1 MGFGVVIGSGTS
13 NTVIDVNEALIE
25 VRVEQSLGEPTTFA
39 VRFRDDICDNQFVMS
54 GRPEFKPDTIT
65 TIAVR
70 DADDDKLFCLV
81 RGPIIEAK
89 ASYTLG
95 GPGSFFEVRGQD
107 GRNRLADAAK
117 SEVHRGS
124 VTEIATGLLASV
136 YPNNEVQSGL
146 PTLGDTSKEG
156 GGTVQSSTPLEH
168 LNTLA
173 RETGAY
179 LWVTY
184 TASMSKS
191 PPPPTGKSS
200 LSVVETAHFGM
211 SPKRGSGTSVGSLS
225 LSSLLPD
232 KDKVELDGG
241 TSSKC
246 GPNITAFE
254 ANENW
259 AVVTSAQAGGVDARS
274 ANSATQEAKSP
285 DQLLKSGGVAA
296 AALSSTARNA
306 IAVGAGNAEANARRA
321 ESALSDQGWYVTA
334 RASSSLH
341 MLHQVVEPH
350 TILNVTGIG
359 PLHSM
364 PFQVTKVTH
373 VITAA
378 NHMMDMDLRTNQH
391 IDRSKGVSL

>member
-1 MGFGVVIGSGTS
+1 MGFGVIIASGES
-13 NTVIDVNEALIE
+13 NTVLDVNDALIE

-39 VRFRDDICDNQFVMS
+39 MRFRDDICDNQFVMS
-54 GRPEFKPDTIT
+54 GRPEFKPNTMT

-81 RGPIIEAK
+81 RGPIMEAK

-107 GRNRLADAAK
+107 GRKRLADAAK
-117 SEVHRGS
+117 TAVHRDS
-124 VTEIATGLLASV
+124 VTQIATGLLAPV
-136 YPNNEVQSGL
+136 YPNNDVQSGL
-146 PTLGDTSKEG
+146 PTLGDPSKEG

-184 TASMSKS
+184 TASMA
-191 PPPPTGKSS
+191 GSS
-200 LSVVETAHFGM
+200 LSVVEQAHFGM
-211 SPKRGSGTSVGSLS
+211 SPKRGSGTSVASLS
-225 LSSLLPD
+225 LSSLLPT

-241 TSSKC
+241 ASSKC
-246 GPNITAFE
+246 GPNLTAFE
-254 ANENW
+254 VNENW
-259 AVVTSAQAGGVDARS
+259 AVVTTAQAGGVDARS
-274 ANSATQEAKSP
+274 VNPATQDAKSP
-285 DQLLKSGGVAA
+285 DQLLKPGGVAA
-296 AALSSTARNA
+296 AALPGPARSA
-306 IAVGAGNAEANARRA
+306 IAVGAGDAEANARRA
-321 ESALSDQGWYVTA
+321 QSALSDQGWYVTA

-373 VITAA
+373 VVTSAA
-378 NHMMDMDLRTNQH
+378 HMMDMELRTNQH
-391 IDRSKGVSL
+391 IDRSQGVSP